1 MPEYTYK
8 TLYGTFRVTISDDN
22 DHDTMSRRVT
32 KLGTNI
38 SIGGKNT
45 CVFFSVPVDKNTAY
59 LSNLKTTDG
68 GCEITDKIIS
78 GKNTVGM
85 VNLGITIIRKIA
97 PHIQYIR
104 LEDMSDFPCKFDNG
118 SVVGISMMLYEL
130 AFYQQAY
137 YERRFGAYLLNDT
150 MRKMYEDYKSGFLEH
165 LPNDFSFNNK
175 DLEDILR
182 PLYLESKNWKEF
194 FDKVHELPNVCQI
207 LFPWYRSAMMI
218 IFKGVSFERQVWYID
233 LKNNSHIFPVEYTV
247 LKEQKGGKRKTR
259 KNINY
264 PYSIYNSDT
273 YYNQLSYDHIYNLK
287 YKV

>member
-8 TLYGTFRVTISDDN
+8 TLYGTFRVTMNDDN
-22 DHDTMSRRVT
+22 DYNAMSRTAT

-45 CVFFSVPVDKNTAY
+45 CVFFSVPVNKDTAH
-59 LSNLKTTDG
+59 LTNLKTTDG

-78 GKNTVGM
+78 GQNTVGM
-85 VNLGITIIRKIA
+85 VNLGFTIIRKIA

-104 LEDMSDFPCKFDNG
+104 LEDMSDFPCDIDNG
-118 SVVGISMMLYEL
+118 RTVGISMILYEL

-137 YERRFGAYLLNDT
+137 YERRFGAYLINDT
-150 MRKMYEDYKSGFLEH
+150 MRKMYQDYKSGFLEP
-165 LPNDFSFNNK
+165 LPKDFSFNNR
-175 DLEDILR
+175 DLEGILR
-182 PLYLESKNWKEF
+182 PLYLESKNWKDF

-207 LFPWYRSAMMI
+207 LFPWYRTAMMI

-233 LKNNSHIFPVEYTV
+233 FKNNSHIFPVQYTI
-247 LKEQKGGKRKTR
+247 LISQKGGKRKTR

-264 PYSIYNSDT
+264 PYSVFDSNIYH
-273 YYNQLSYDHIYNLK
+273 NQLTHAQIYNLK
-287 YKV
+287 Y